1 MAFSTDQSVYRPAP
15 RENRRLDHLPGSY
28 GLPLFGRTF
37 KALRDPLDNIRTLYD
52 AYGPV
57 CKTSVFFQK
66 SVNLFGPEANEF
78 VLRDRERNFSSRY
91 GWDRALGQLFPR
103 GLMLRDFD
111 DHRFH
116 RRIMQE
122 AFRKEALAGYVD
134 MMNPGIEAGIADWGN
149 NNTLNFYPAIKKLTL
164 DMAAS
169 VFMGLR
175 LGPEANELN
184 RAFMDAV
191 QASVSVIR
199 LPVPGTQM
207 WRGVR
212 GRQKLMRFFAE
223 MIEQKRA
230 SEDSDLF
237 ARICRAE
244 TEDGGKFSDDE
255 IIDHMNFLMMAA
267 HDTTTS
273 ATTTLAYYLA
283 RNPEWQER
291 LREEA
296 RALDKPYA
304 AHADLDHF
312 QLTGQAFREAM
323 RLFPPVVVIPR
334 RTVRACEFS
343 GHSIPA
349 NANVAI
355 FPGFVHRMPEWW
367 TRPDEFDPDRFSP
380 ERAEDK
386 QHPFLYVP
394 FGGGA
399 HTCIGMHFAEM
410 QARAIMHQFLQHYRV
425 SLPRDDYTMPVQ
437 VLPIPKPA
445 DGLPLK
451 IERL

>member
-1 MAFSTDQSVYRPAP
+1 MAFSTDQSVYTPAP
-15 RENRRLDHLPGSY
+15 RENRKLDHLPGSY

-37 KALRDPLDNIRTLYD
+37 KALRDPLGNIRTQYET
-52 AYGPV
+52 YGPISR
-57 CKTSVFFQK
+57 TNVFFQK

-91 GWDRALGQLFPR
+91 GWDRALGLLFPR

-122 AFRKEALAGYVD
+122 AFRKEALADYVN
-134 MMNPGIEAGIADWGN
+134 MMNPEIESGIAHWADN
-149 NNTLNFYPAIKKLTL
+149 NPLLFYPAIKKLTL
-164 DMAAS
+164 DMAAR
-169 VFMGLR
+169 VFMGLK
-175 LGPEANELN
+175 LGPEADQLN

-191 QASVSVIR
+191 QASVGVVRVPI
-199 LPVPGTQM
+199 PGTQM

-212 GRQKLMRFFAE
+212 GRELLCRFFAS

-230 SEDSDLF
+230 SEDGDFF

-244 TEDGGKFSDDE
+244 TEDGAKFSDDE

-273 ATTTLAYYLA
+273 ASTTLIYHLA
-283 RNPEWQER
+283 KYPEWQER

-296 RALDKPYA
+296 RALDKT
-304 AHADLDHF
+304 HAEHGDMDHF
-312 QLTGQAFREAM
+312 QQTGQAFREAM

-334 RTVRACEFS
+334 RTVRACEFG
-343 GHSIPA
+343 GHTIPA
-349 NANVAI
+349 NTNVAV
-355 FPGFVHRMPEWW
+355 FPAFVHRMPEWW
-367 TRPDEFDPDRFSP
+367 DEPEKFDPERFSP

-394 FGGGA
+394 FGGGP
-399 HTCIGMHFAEM
+399 HTCIGMHFAEL
-410 QARAIMHQFLQHYRV
+410 QVKAIMHQFLLRYRV
-425 SLPRDDYTMPVQ
+425 SVARDYYMPVQ
-437 VLPIPKPA
+437 ALPIPKPS